1 MIPEKADLIKILHTL
16 KSNSS
21 YDLSNYSHNSVGR
34 RFGKIMIDLELDV
47 ESLIV
52 KINTDPSFSE
62 ILLKKITVNTT
73 ELFRDPKI
81 WINLRENILPLF
93 EERDEIRVWHPGCST
108 GQEVYSMMILLD
120 RMNLLEKAQIFASDI
135 NEDVMDVARVGEYK
149 YRFNKESLKNF
160 KESFQLEEKN
170 LKEDIKKY
178 FSINELEDM
187 LKMNDFLVKKPV
199 YKKIDLVQND
209 NLFGEKFDL
218 IVCRNVIIY
227 FNYELQNKVLNL
239 FYNNMSD
246 KSCLILGLHESIIGP
261 YSSKFLKKKTV
272 YFKN

>member
-1 MIPEKADLIKILHTL
+1 MIPEKADLEKILLAL

-21 YDLSNYSHNSVGR
+21 YDLSNYSLNSMGR
-34 RFGKIMIDLELDV
+34 RFGKIMTDFKIDV
-47 ESLIV
+47 EDLIV

-93 EERDEIRVWHPGCST
+93 EDRDEIRVWHPGCST

-120 RMNLLEKAQIFASDI
+120 SMNLLEKAQIVASDI
-135 NEDVMDVARVGEYK
+135 NEDVMDVARGGEYK

-160 KESFQLEEKN
+160 RTSFQLEEKIFRD
-170 LKEDIKKY
+170 ETKKY
-178 FSINELEDM
+178 FSINELQDV

-209 NLFGEKFDL
+209 NLFGEKFD
-218 IVCRNVIIY
+218 IIICRNVIIY

-239 FYNNMSD
+239 FYNTMSD

-272 YFKN
+272 YFKS